1 MHLHLKQKEIL
12 VKKVLQVSQTHY
24 YIMSDTLFSGQ
35 IIKYPYNKLY
45 EYY

>member
-1 MHLHLKQKEIL
+1 MHLRLKQKEIL
-12 VKKVLQVSQTHY
+12 VKKVLLVSQIHY
-24 YIMSDTLFSGQ
+24 YIMSDILFSGQ